1 MKKNILFILIDGL
14 RADLCFGIKK
24 TSKTNFIN
32 KLSSKGISFT
42 NTFSSADGTF
52 ISLNCLFN
60 SKFQFETGLR
70 ARQIIL
76 QKENYLEIL
85 QKNNYEIYGII
96 PELTS
101 LKPLRKYFKNNDCT
115 YFQGPP
121 PDTLS
126 TGLDDKIHKTLKE
139 LKTKEQWFFYL
150 HLFDLHPL
158 REGRLPKNLNQFDSE
173 EYGDNLHAKT
183 LSMIDNMLMKI
194 FKDIDLDNTII
205 ILTSDHG
212 EIIPYDGKIS
222 SDFEPKF
229 SLAKKIGKNVIPKS
243 YHNNVGKVFG
253 TIKKSIGN
261 KRLEE
266 SNKTLSNYEKRSRDP
281 YFTLSLFDEL
291 LHIPLIISGL
301 EKQNVKIN
309 NFVSA
314 LDIFPTI
321 LDYLEIKDSVERHGT
336 SLIPL
341 INNQNFNRKPI
352 FLHTIPYEKESLL
365 DRIGIRTDEFKYF
378 RNARNSKK
386 DINLYDIISDPFENY
401 NIAKENPMKVQEME
415 EILDKIQVKKTES
428 NVEENEEEISE
439 ELRKLGYL

>member
-32 KLSSKGISFT
+32 KLSSNGISFT

-85 QKNNYEIYGII
+85 QKNNFEIYGII

-229 SLAKKIGKNVIPKS
+229 SLAKKIGKNVIPKP

>member
-1 MKKNILFILIDGL
+1 MKKNIIFILIDGL

-32 KLSSKGISFT
+32 KLSSNGISFT

-85 QKNNYEIYGII
+85 EKNNFEIYGMI

-101 LKPLRKYFKNNDCT
+101 LKPLRKYFRNNDCT

-126 TGLDDKIHKTLKE
+126 TGLDDKIQKIVEE

-194 FKDIDLDNTII
+194 FKDIDLDNTIVV
-205 ILTSDHG
+205 LTSDHG

-253 TIKKSIGN
+253 NIKKSIGN

-291 LHIPLIISGL
+291 LHIPLIISGI
-301 EKQNVKIN
+301 EKQNLKIN

-321 LDYLEIKDSVERHGT
+321 FDYLEIKDSVERHGT

-378 RNARNSKK
+378 RNAKNSKK
-386 DINLYDIISDPFENY
+386 DINLYNIIKDPFENN
-401 NIAKENPMKVQEME
+401 NIAKENPMKVKEME
-415 EILDKIQVKKTES
+415 EILDKIQVSKTES